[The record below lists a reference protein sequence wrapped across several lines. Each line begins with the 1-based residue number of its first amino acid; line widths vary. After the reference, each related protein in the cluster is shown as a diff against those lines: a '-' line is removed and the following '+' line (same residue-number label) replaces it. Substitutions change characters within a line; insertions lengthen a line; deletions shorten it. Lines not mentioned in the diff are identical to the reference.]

1 MAILTPIL
9 FVIAVWWFSTGA
21 VLWLAGG
28 ERGAQRSP
36 YVFMTGVAVLGLAGA
51 YASAR
56 GVGSLTPY
64 LALVSALAIWAWVEF
79 TFLSGRITGSRTIAC
94 DPGARGLA
102 RFKQAFAA
110 VDYHEYALVGAL
122 ITTGLVCLAG
132 GSLEAF
138 WFFALLWAMR
148 ISAKL
153 TLFSGAPNFSVD
165 MMPRA
170 LAHLPSYFRL
180 DRTGP
185 VFWTSTLL
193 STLGL
198 AGAAFAF
205 VTGMVPVEGH
215 VFALMLTTFLA
226 LAVLEHWFMVLPV
239 ADSALWRWA
248 MPSHAPAGAPIAGP
262 QPTIRHTK
270 KPRTAIRAAD

>member
-1 MAILTPIL
+1 MTILVPIL

-28 ERGAQRSP
+28 ERGRGRGS
-36 YVFMTGVAVLGLAGA
+36 FGLMTGVAFLGLAGT

-56 GVGSLTPY
+56 GVGSHTPY
-64 LALVSALAIWAWVEF
+64 LALVSALAVWAWVEF
-79 TFLSGRITGSRTIAC
+79 TFLSGRITGSRTVAC
-94 DPGARGLA
+94 GRGATGVK

-110 VDYHEYALVGAL
+110 VDHHEYALVAAL
-122 ITTGLVCLAG
+122 GLTGLICFLG
-132 GSLEAF
+132 GSFEAF

-148 ISAKL
+148 VSAKL

-185 VFWTSTLL
+185 VFWASTLL
-193 STLGL
+193 STVALL
-198 AGAAFAF
+198 AAVWAFA
-205 VTGMVPVEGH
+205 TGHVPATDT

-248 MPSHAPAGAPIAGP
+248 MPAEAPATDLK
-262 QPTIRHTK
+262 PTLRHAK
-270 KPRTAIRAAD
+270 KPRPAIGAAD